1 MRLKTAL
8 ANLALL
14 LAACS
19 ARAQF
24 ATTINDNSTTPAPP
38 TGTLNAVPQ
47 KTNGYPVTQVSHY
60 VLYPTVQVACPSSG
74 DLSVPVLTAYG
85 ALPNLQGGIVDARR
99 CTGATTW
106 TNDFEFNI
114 PDTVLLL
121 PCATL
126 TTSRQIS
133 VMPGI
138 RNVRIQGCAYEGGS
152 SASGTAGG
160 TVFDYTGTGTFLE
173 VGDVTFSTD
182 TTGFALADLLINTA
196 SAGTAAVAIQLDRVQ
211 EANIERIYLIGAN
224 TATQTGLSLDG
235 QGNYTGGS
243 FIGVHIN
250 GFGVPLFMSGD
261 NTGAANASTFV
272 RLHANCSTSGGS
284 PISGTIGVDLAYGDG
299 NMFTGGDVEGCDTM
313 LLLGAGAKNNT
324 FTGLRNENSNA
335 QVLAMSGSANNL
347 WLTGGTM
354 FTGKLTDSGTRN
366 TFLDAFHRVFNTL
379 NGDQWHAQA
388 DATVVDHAYTGIGLG
403 TVRGYQQEYTTDVPG
418 SPGNYQ
424 NAWLW
429 GPGDGATGLQVWVLQ
444 DLLNNV
450 PRFGINQY
458 TTAGGNDTSYINAAG
473 TGYVCFNCSANSG
486 TGGVIFDSGG
496 SSPTEVGA
504 IDSTGALTLYGNM
517 KFYANSAYQWYLQ
530 CASASVCSLT
540 NPATSG
546 NPHAFDVYPA
556 GQFNLNSG
564 GTSAVTVNNTS
575 AAGTGG
581 FIVYEGGTNSGT
593 AAFTV
598 SGTGSITAI
607 ANAQIGNASGTG
619 NLTIGNHLNQLGTGD
634 FGGSCAM
641 SSSTTCYVSLQ
652 HSYSTAICF
661 AADQTGNVDTVRAYY
676 SGAHCNVVAASSNSD
691 TWGCICIG
699 NPS

>member
-1 MRLKTAL
+1 MRPRTAL
-8 ANLALL
+8 AYLALL

-19 ARAQF
+19 TRAQF
-24 ATTINDNSTTPAPP
+24 AYQLNDNSNTPTPP
-38 TGTLNAVPQ
+38 TGTLNVVPQ
-47 KTNGYPVTQVSHY
+47 NDHGYPTVNVSHY
-60 VLYPTVQVACPSSG
+60 VRYPTLQVACPSSG
-74 DLSVPVLTAYG
+74 DLSAPIGTVIASILTG
-85 ALPNLQGGIVDARR
+85 GGGIVDARR
-99 CTGATTW
+99 CTTATTW
-106 TNDFEFNI
+106 TNELDLNHENI
-114 PDTVLLL
+114 TILL
-121 PCATL
+121 PCAALAASTG
-126 TTSRQIS
+126 I
-133 VMPGI
+133 VVEPGM
-138 RNVRIQGCAYEGGS
+138 RNIVLRGCSYQGGS
-152 SASGTAGG
+152 ATSGSAGG
-160 TVFDYTGTGTFLE
+160 TVFVYSGTGTFLE
-173 VGDVTFSTD
+173 VGDPAFAVD
-182 TTGFALADLLINTA
+182 TVGFAASDFLLNTA
-196 SAGTAAVAIQLDRVQ
+196 NAGTAAIGIQLDRVQ
-211 EANIERIYLIGAN
+211 EANLERLYLIGEN
-224 TATQTGLSLDG
+224 TNSQTALALNGT
-235 QGNYTGGS
+235 GNYTGGTFLS
-243 FIGVHIN
+243 LHIN
-250 GFGVPLFMSGD
+250 GYGTPIYMTGD
-261 NTGAANASTFV
+261 ATGAANASTFV

-284 PISGTIGVDLAYGDG
+284 PISGTIGIDLEYGDG

-324 FTGLRNENSNA
+324 FTGLRNENSNTQITA
-335 QVLAMSGSANNL
+335 LSGSANNM

-354 FTGKLTDSGTRN
+354 FTSKLADAGTRN
-366 TFLDAFHRVFNTL
+366 TFQDAFHRVFNTL

-388 DATVVDHAYTGIGLG
+388 DTTVTDHVYTGIGLG
-403 TVRGYQQEYTTDVPG
+403 NVRGYQQEYVTDVPG
-418 SPGNYQ
+418 SAGTYQ

-429 GPGDGATGLQVWVLQ
+429 GPGDGTTGLQVWVLQ

-450 PRFGINQY
+450 PRFGVNQN
-458 TTAGGNDTSYINAAG
+458 TTAGGSNPSYINAAG
-473 TGYVCFNCSANSG
+473 TGYVCFNCSTNSG
-486 TGGVIFDSGG
+486 TGGAIFDSGG
-496 SSPTEVGA
+496 SSPTEVAA
-504 IDSTGALTLYGNM
+504 IDSTGALTLYGSM
-517 KFYANSAYQWYLQ
+517 KFYASSAYQWYLQ

-575 AAGTGG
+575 TAGTGG
-581 FIVYEGGTNSGT
+581 FIVYEGGTNSST

-598 SGTGSITAI
+598 SGTGSITAT

-661 AADQTGNVDTVRAYY
+661 AADQTGNIDTVRAYY